1 MKETSEEKTLPASD
15 KKLRDARKKG
25 QVSSSRDLISGFGLL
40 AMIVYLLFA
49 WSTIR
54 DRILALIDLVGR
66 LPLEPF
72 AVAWRMGIETTLQI
86 LWLTILPA
94 VGILVVTSVVI
105 GIVGTLGPVFSFET
119 VKPNFEHINP
129 VSGLKRLFSMRSV
142 VEFAKSLVKVTILGT
157 VLFFVLRSW
166 LQVMFHTPN
175 CGEECLTPIII
186 AALKPI
192 VAVAALAFIL
202 IGIMDVSLQRWL
214 FRRDMRMTKTEMKR
228 ERKDQEGDPQI
239 RGQLRR
245 DRQEMARFSVK
256 VGLPQSTVVIA
267 SANHL
272 AGVCFH
278 RQKAPVPVIVA
289 KARSENVMAMRQ
301 EAHSLGIV
309 VIDDANLAET
319 LVERHGLGDP
329 IKQNLFPA
337 VAGILVANNLVN

>member
-1 MKETSEEKTLPASD
+1 MKETSEEKSLPASD

-40 AMIVYLLFA
+40 TMIIYLLFY
-49 WSTIR
+49 WPTIR
-54 DRILALIDLVGR
+54 DQTIALVDLVGR
-66 LPLEPF
+66 LPAEPF
-72 AVAWRMGIETTLQI
+72 AGAWRVALETTVSI

-94 VGILVVTSVVI
+94 VGILVLTSIVI

-142 VEFAKSLVKVTILGT
+142 VEFAKSLVKVVLLGT

-166 LQVMFHTPN
+166 MRDLFQAPT
-175 CGEECLTPIII
+175 CGEECLTPLIL

-192 VAVAALAFIL
+192 IAIAALAFII
-202 IGIMDVSLQRWL
+202 IGITDVSLQRWL

-228 ERKDQEGDPQI
+228 ERKEQEGDPQI
-239 RGQLRR
+239 RGKLRR
-245 DRQEMARFSVK
+245 DRQEMARLSVK

-267 SANHL
+267 SPDFL
-272 AGVCFH
+272 AGLCFD
-278 RQKAPVPVIVA
+278 RKKAPVPVIVA
-289 KARSENVMAMRQ
+289 KARNEHVSDLRKQ
-301 EAHSLGIV
+301 AHSLGIV
-309 VIDDANLAET
+309 VIDDASLAEM

-337 VAGILVANNLVN
+337 VAGILVANNLVK